1 MPARILL
8 DELLSEEESDQ
19 AVNDTEPSVTPA
31 SKPGRG
37 APSREQ
43 ELLDEVASRDATI
56 AELQRQLGVHA
67 VSNNYKQYCSNVF
80 PYR

>member
-37 APSREQ
+37 APWREMAEEQ
-43 ELLDEVASRDATI
+43 VVRIIEYELVRYGI
-56 AELQRQLGVHA
+56 WVHA